1 MVVKLAWFALGL
13 VVAATAFPSF
23 AQSDRTSTA
32 RAQAIQDCSAEAGKY
47 SQHLWGLWEV
57 QVYRACMG
65 RHGQKE

>member
-1 MVVKLAWFALGL
+1 MVKLGTLALGL
-13 VVAATAFPSF
+13 AVAAATSPSF
-23 AQSDRTSTA
+23 AQSNRTS

-57 QVYRACMG
+57 QVYRACMA